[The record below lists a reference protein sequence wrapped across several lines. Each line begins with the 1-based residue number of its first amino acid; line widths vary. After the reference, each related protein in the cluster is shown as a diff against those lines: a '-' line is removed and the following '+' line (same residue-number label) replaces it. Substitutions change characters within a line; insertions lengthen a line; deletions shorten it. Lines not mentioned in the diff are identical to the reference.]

1 MNGSS
6 ILIDTNILIYA
17 SKDEYNLT
25 EIFEQYDN
33 YYLSIIWYIEI
44 YSYVFTNNSEKK
56 ILDNLMD
63 ELTIID
69 VNLSIAKSP
78 IEYRKSEVRKVK
90 LPDAII
96 LSTAKYLKADWQ
108 GNNLKDCLGIDD
120 TIKLVGLKINAN
132 DATNE

>member
-56 ILDNLMD
+56 ILD
-63 ELTIID
+63 
-69 VNLSIAKSP
+69 K
-78 IEYRKSEVRKVK
+78 
-90 LPDAII
+90 
-96 LSTAKYLKADWQ
+96 
-108 GNNLKDCLGIDD
+108 
-120 TIKLVGLKINAN
+120 
-132 DATNE
+132 

>member
-56 ILDNLMD
+56 FLDNLMD

-69 VNLSIAKSP
+69 VNLSIAKSA

-96 LSTAKYLKADWQ
+96 LSTAKYLKADLIS
-108 GNNLKDCLGIDD
+108 NNLKDFLGIDD

>member
-33 YYLSIIWYIEI
+33 YYLSIISYIEI

-69 VNLSIAKSP
+69 VNLSIAKSA

-96 LSTAKYLKADWQ
+96 LSTAKYLKADLIS
-108 GNNLKDCLGIDD
+108 NNLKDFLGIDD

-132 DATNE
+132 DATN

>member
-1 MNGSS
+1 
-6 ILIDTNILIYA
+6 
-17 SKDEYNLT
+17 
-25 EIFEQYDN
+25 
-33 YYLSIIWYIEI
+33 
-44 YSYVFTNNSEKK
+44 
-56 ILDNLMD
+56 MD

-69 VNLSIAKSP
+69 VNLSIAKSA

-96 LSTAKYLKADWQ
+96 LSTAKYLKADLIS
-108 GNNLKDCLGIDD
+108 NNLKDFLGIDD

>member
-33 YYLSIIWYIEI
+33 YYLSIISYIEI

-69 VNLSIAKSP
+69 VNLSIAKSA

-96 LSTAKYLKADWQ
+96 LSTAKYLKADLIS
-108 GNNLKDCLGIDD
+108 NNLKDFLGIDD

>member
-69 VNLSIAKSP
+69 VNLSIAKSA

-96 LSTAKYLKADWQ
+96 LSTAKYLKADLIS
-108 GNNLKDCLGIDD
+108 NNLKDFLGIDD